1 MKCEEDDKM
10 KKMKI
15 TMNMKENGL
24 TLIEVVASIVI
35 LTLIITTFLMMFLQS
50 AKTNKTSET
59 IIDSTYYAQIE
70 MENIHAISQET
81 SFGAIETTMKEL
93 LNYDSVDSQI
103 FMKTDSES
111 GKYFEVRLIERE
123 DSQLVELLVRIY
135 NNKDKEKLE
144 AQMETILSWEG
155 IEE

>member
-59 IIDSTYYAQIE
+59 IIDSTY
-70 MENIHAISQET
+70 
-81 SFGAIETTMKEL
+81 
-93 LNYDSVDSQI
+93 
-103 FMKTDSES
+103 
-111 GKYFEVRLIERE
+111 
-123 DSQLVELLVRIY
+123 
-135 NNKDKEKLE
+135 
-144 AQMETILSWEG
+144 
-155 IEE
+155 

>member
-1 MKCEEDDKM
+1 
-10 KKMKI
+10 
-15 TMNMKENGL
+15 
-24 TLIEVVASIVI
+24 
-35 LTLIITTFLMMFLQS
+35 
-50 AKTNKTSET
+50 
-59 IIDSTYYAQIE
+59 
-70 MENIHAISQET
+70 MENIHAISQEI
-81 SFGAIETTMKEL
+81 FRWAIEATMKEL

-144 AQMETILSWEG
+144 AQMETILRGRGLKS
-155 IEE
+155 EEDN